1 MNKFSFPPKRKK
13 YAYNLNNDI
22 LDLSSKEK
30 IEKINLFSLKNK
42 EKSEQI
48 LVDRYI
54 IGNKTLI
61 KDNNSKGKVKK
72 SSIEIKRKDEY
83 YPYNEFNKIKDF
95 SNNPIFDHKVSM
107 FLKKEEIEEI
117 EKELVSEIKGEL
129 KEEEKIKKIINKAL
143 KSYCVPYKHKKYNEK
158 EINELDFDEAIIYD
172 KRNICK
178 IFIYV
183 LKQKQSIINTFFVKN
198 PIKPF
203 SIKLL
208 LIIFSFSCYFVI
220 NGFLY
225 NQEYISNKIY
235 NENEENRNFVDY
247 LYDSIERIIYAS
259 IIGGF
264 ISFMTDIAFDFEN
277 KVENAINKHKDNT
290 ILMKGEISK
299 IYKCNNIKIIMFY
312 YFAIYH
318 NGFIYYLYFLFLL
331 CLSK

>member
-72 SSIEIKRKDEY
+72 STIEIKRKDEY

-129 KEEEKIKKIINKAL
+129 KE
-143 KSYCVPYKHKKYNEK
+143 
-158 EINELDFDEAIIYD
+158 
-172 KRNICK
+172 
-178 IFIYV
+178 
-183 LKQKQSIINTFFVKN
+183 
-198 PIKPF
+198 
-203 SIKLL
+203 
-208 LIIFSFSCYFVI
+208 
-220 NGFLY
+220 
-225 NQEYISNKIY
+225 
-235 NENEENRNFVDY
+235 
-247 LYDSIERIIYAS
+247 
-259 IIGGF
+259 
-264 ISFMTDIAFDFEN
+264 
-277 KVENAINKHKDNT
+277 
-290 ILMKGEISK
+290 
-299 IYKCNNIKIIMFY
+299 
-312 YFAIYH
+312 
-318 NGFIYYLYFLFLL
+318 
-331 CLSK
+331 